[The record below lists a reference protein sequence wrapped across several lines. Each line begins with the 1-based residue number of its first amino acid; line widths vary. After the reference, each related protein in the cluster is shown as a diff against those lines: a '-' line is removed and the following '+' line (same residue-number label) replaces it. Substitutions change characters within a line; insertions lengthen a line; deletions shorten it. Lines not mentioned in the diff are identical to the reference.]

1 MRILYGVHGYSR
13 GHATR
18 AAAVLSELVKEHEVL
33 ILAGPDAYDLL
44 KSDFEVQP
52 IDSLRFY
59 YGVEGR
65 ISPTI
70 TVQKNLPLLADML
83 LHGRRSRE
91 LDARV
96 KAFRPDVAIS
106 DAEPWTHRVAWRLK
120 VPRVGFDHFG
130 IMVHCDVPFAPGD
143 RMKSAA
149 DRLAYKLLMG
159 QPERVLVSSFY
170 DAPVKKQSTTV
181 IGPLLREEVRQIE
194 PPRKGQHLLVYL
206 NNGLHQLTP
215 EVRAAFTSL
224 DLPVKLYGCGEQPQD
239 GNIQF
244 RPPAG
249 RAFLEDLASAFA
261 VVSTAGNQL
270 VGEALYFGRPLLVL
284 PESTVEQ
291 RMNAE
296 AVARLGVGESGRFET
311 LNAETLKSF
320 LARVPEYAAN
330 ARRRS
335 TDGRE
340 DALRLLD
347 RWIHELGKKKK
358 KQRKGALRPVNV

>member
-18 AAAVLSELVKEHEVL
+18 AAAVLSELVKDHEVM
-33 ILAGPDAYDLL
+33 IFAGADAYDLL

-70 TVQKNLPLLADML
+70 TIQKNLPLVADMVGN
-83 LHGRRSRE
+83 GRRSRE

-96 KAFRPDVAIS
+96 KAFAPHVAIS
-106 DAEPWTHRVAWRLK
+106 DAEPWTHRVAWRLG

-130 IMVHCDVPFAPGD
+130 IMVHCHVPLATGD
-143 RMKSAA
+143 WVKSFL
-149 DRLAYKLLMG
+149 DRFMYKLLMG
-159 QPERVLVSSFY
+159 KPERVLVSSFY
-170 DAPVKKQSTTV
+170 EAPPKRDDTKV
-181 IGPLLREEVRQIE
+181 IGPLLREEVKELRDVKRGE
-194 PPRKGQHLLVYL
+194 HLLVYL
-206 NNGLHQLTP
+206 NNGHHQLTP
-215 EVRAAFTSL
+215 ELLAAFEAL
-224 DLPVKLYGCGEQPQD
+224 DVPVKLYGAGRTDQVGKIE
-239 GNIQF
+239 F

-249 RAFLEDLASAFA
+249 RAFLEDLASSRA

-270 VGEALYFGRPLLVL
+270 VGEALFFGRPLLVV
-284 PESTVEQ
+284 PEGTVEQ

-296 AVARLGVGESGRFET
+296 AVARLGVGEVTRFDT
-311 LNAETLKSF
+311 LDAAVLRRFLKNVPGYEAK
-320 LARVPEYAAN
+320 ARE
-330 ARRRS
+330 RS

-340 DALRLLD
+340 AALFLLD
-347 RWIHELGKKKK
+347 KWIYELGKQKRKTR
-358 KQRKGALRPVNV
+358 QRALRPVNV

>member
-33 ILAGPDAYDLL
+33 ILAGADAYDLL
-44 KSDFEVQP
+44 RNDFDVQP

-70 TVQKNLPLLADML
+70 TLQKNLPLVSDML

-120 VPRVGFDHFG
+120 IPRVGFDHFG

-143 RMKSAA
+143 RMKSFL
-149 DRLAYKLLMG
+149 DRLAYKVLMG

-170 DAPVKKQSTTV
+170 DAPAKRDTTTV
-181 IGPLLREEVRQIE
+181 IGPLLREEVRQIPSGAE
-194 PPRKGQHLLVYL
+194 GEHLLVYL
-206 NNGLHQLTP
+206 NNGQHQLTP
-215 EVRAAFTSL
+215 EIREAFVSL
-224 DLPVKLYGCGEQPQD
+224 DTPIKLYGCGERPRD
-239 GNIQF
+239 ENIEF

-249 RAFLEDLASAFA
+249 RAFLEDLASASA

-270 VGEALYFGRPLLVL
+270 VGEALFFGRPLLVL
-284 PESTVEQ
+284 PEGTVEQ

-311 LNAETLKSF
+311 LDAEILGRF
-320 LARVPEYAAN
+320 MARVPEYAAN
-330 ARRRS
+330 ARKHS

-340 DALRLLD
+340 EALYLLD
-347 RWIHELGKKKK
+347 KWIHELGKQQK
-358 KQRKGALRPVNV
+358 KQPKRALRPVNV